1 MFGVKYSQAL
11 ASHLFRKA
19 GLPGI
24 GYPDLDGTQTL
35 CPECLTM
42 LTHTSSVGELGLSTA
57 LQLIPTPRRRHVHI
71 VPRNSNE
78 Q

>member
-1 MFGVKYSQAL
+1 MFGVQYSQAL

-42 LTHTSSVGELGLSTA
+42 LTHTSSGGELGLSTA
-57 LQLIPTPRRRHVHI
+57 
-71 VPRNSNE
+71 
-78 Q
+78 